1 MNTKSFVLNIL
12 STFFL
17 CAFSMS
23 IGISALYGQV
33 DTTFYPPLDSIDPFP
48 SYPRAIL
55 SPYKETGNVE
65 VFATVEYSTHTR
77 VYIRM
82 SNVANTTY
90 RMKVGTND
98 YPLSQVIDG
107 KWEIDFNLPQN
118 TSAKVVSKDVGQIDT
133 DLIDFNTSHGVRD
146 VFEASDELMTLLSNW
161 AQDAPS
167 TPLLTYILASN
178 LHPVEKYD
186 YIQHHFF
193 KDEVLP
199 NTFVNAFPTES
210 DIEQR
215 IVPRV
220 PMGDPN
226 TSLVPP
232 PDKLPCICSFVVR
245 VGHDIFP
252 YNTYANGQIEPNY
265 GHEMIN
271 QDNWEYWHDW
281 SFEGLPRFYQQHSQG
296 EGNEAVLEHTAGISY
311 FKNEILYNCS
321 NSPNSLPEGCDCE
334 VPVNYDFKYVSEL
347 YAYADARRCF
357 GCGNRDAETKV
368 NDMVFAYFADDAENN
383 EQLGS
388 NAGTAWA
395 IEKRDDP
402 KIVKLILPV
411 LSIAANLATIA
422 GTKGL
427 KLALSYTKLAV
438 DMAKVV
444 DILNDPSSKPK
455 TKESNGFMEMKGS
468 GQKNILP
475 NVRSEFVVMS
485 LTLHGFDN
493 RRRFF
498 THNRVLSSGYLQT
511 WIEGGPLEAPGEN
524 PNCCVPHI
532 TQYAQAAFTNRYTPQ
547 NMMDHM
553 SNNYSL
559 AMPKINNQIGHLTAA
574 VPGCNVPVEGRE
586 KKSDVKAVW
595 NQDVIFLE
603 KTFTTPFDFGLY
615 DMSGRCL
622 YQGKQTENVV
632 NLQNLNLSNG
642 VFIFKAQSE
651 EVNTTLRFTR
661 I

>member
-107 KWEIDFNLPQN
+107 KWEIDFNLPLN

-133 DLIDFNTSHGVRD
+133 DLIDFNTSHGVRN

-161 AQDAPS
+161 TQDAPN
-167 TPLLTYILASN
+167 TPLLTYILGSN

-199 NTFVNAFPTES
+199 NTLVNAFPTES
-210 DIEQR
+210 DIEQLIKSR
-215 IVPRV
+215 IPVK
-220 PMGDPN
+220 DP
-226 TSLVPP
+226 TTTVPP
-232 PDKLPCICSFVVR
+232 PNMLPCNCSFVVR
-245 VGHDIFP
+245 VGYDISP
-252 YNTYANGQIEPNY
+252 SANNGVGGQIDPYY
-265 GHEMIN
+265 GHNKVE

-296 EGNEAVLEHTAGISY
+296 KGTQAVHEHNAGISY

-347 YAYADARRCF
+347 MAFADARSCF
-357 GCGNRDAETKV
+357 SCGNRDAETKV
-368 NDMVFAYFADDAENN
+368 NDMFFAYFADNAENY
-383 EQLGS
+383 ELLGS
-388 NAGTAWA
+388 GAGTAWA
-395 IEKRDDP
+395 IEERDDP

-411 LSIAANLATIA
+411 LSIALNLATIK

-427 KLALSYTKLAV
+427 KLAFSYGKLAV

-455 TKESNGFMEMKGS
+455 TRSSDGFFQMNGGGK
-468 GQKNILP
+468 KNILP
-475 NVRSEFVVMS
+475 NVRSEFIALSM
-485 LTLHGFDN
+485 TLHAFDN

-511 WIEGGPLEAPGEN
+511 WIEGGPLRGDGED
-524 PNCCVPHI
+524 PKCCVPHV
-532 TQYAQAAFTNRYTPQ
+532 TQYAQAAFTNRYTSQ
-547 NMMDHM
+547 NMINHM
-553 SNNYSL
+553 SNNYSS
-559 AMPKINNQIGHLTAA
+559 AMPIINNQIGHLTAA
-574 VPGCNVPVEGRE
+574 VPGCDVPVEGRE
-586 KKSDVKAVW
+586 KEIDTKAVW

-603 KTFTTPFDFGLY
+603 KTFTTPFYFGLY
-615 DMSGRCL
+615 DISGRCL
-622 YQGKQTENVV
+622 YHGKQTENVV

-651 EVNTTLRFTR
+651 EINTTLRFTKF
-661 I
+661 